1 MKRNRHLPLMVL
13 TIFVNFTVIGQEI
26 YYQSLGN
33 KDGLSQSSAVS
44 FWQDYIGRVWI
55 GNDAL
60 NCYDGEDVR
69 VFRISEYL
77 PGVEDSNIH
86 ALCGNDSV
94 LFFLAENAL
103 FSFDLIHETF
113 HNPQIPTYSI
123 CYSEN
128 EVYYLSTDKILS
140 VYHPKTGTSRPL
152 FSLPDSIRYATTI
165 VSPEEDVFWIGTP
178 SGIYVANTK
187 KGSVEKVLL
196 PEEHIVYLYKDSNG
210 SVWIATQKYQL
221 YLFTPNRELIPLR
234 INKEGTKER
243 IQIPNNIL
251 CIQEDVAKT
260 IWIGTLTGTYQLLK
274 KDNGTFELK
283 QHILKESMISALFS
297 DQQGTM
303 WIGSYYGDVRYHH
316 PLIDNYTF
324 YATDESNPKRLHGAM
339 IGQITKDKYGNMY
352 FATEGSGINILRAG
366 SDSFEHL
373 TTANGLPEN
382 KIKALWYDE
391 AYNRLFISVYM
402 EGVCYLDLNTQ
413 TIKRIESDV
422 LSDVYLRIIENF
434 VPWQDCLI
442 LHTQNGLFKLNRKTL
457 AIDWFFEDADLRER
471 CSGIIRTL
479 FLDEKNTL
487 WVSSFRRGLFTI
499 DLKTN
504 EVLHSYGNG
513 ISQDSRIPSAIIK
526 IDGDYKR
533 GLYFVTLKSGILKY
547 NHIADTFHVFNEEK
561 YNLLSDICYNVAFS
575 PENHL
580 IITSNKGITLM
591 NIAPDNT
598 VYSSYHIQ
606 INQSSPLTAFIGE
619 CGLYVSTEEN
629 KIYAG
634 CLYGLFCFSG
644 NDAVSVHTP
653 YSLYLSSLQVTD
665 GKSSLVKKDLS
676 RTHEI
681 VLPYNRNTISL
692 KFASSDYLAS
702 RTSSYEYLLEGLE
715 DYWTGVNHK
724 TIVYNSLRPG
734 IYKLTVRETED
745 KSKAAEMTI
754 VIKPPVWKTIP
765 AYLVYLLLL
774 TAVVVLIIRT
784 YKSRA
789 LLEASLKMERREVV
803 RIEELNKNKMDF
815 FITVSNEFR
824 IPLTIIVS
832 LIDRMPEL
840 PARGKNKLEKIK
852 RQVSRLQDL
861 VTEMLDFR
869 KMEQNKLHLQI
880 GKYDLMTFI
889 QTIYSNFSDYASEK
903 EIGFKFNQR
912 NEYAPIW
919 FDQRQMQKV
928 FYNLMSFIFKASSP
942 KDTITISIHGITGYW
957 KVQIMQ
963 IAGSKNKKEW
973 DDLINVLNGTESF
986 SDISMLSDGDI
997 GIAFSKGILALHKG
1011 SITVSREEDK
1021 IILIVSI
1028 PAGIAHLDMEDIQ
1041 DKQEVSEQPQPF
1053 FLSDMIVEDDVD
1065 MLSETETEKKT
1076 YKMVLVEDDYEMR
1089 HLLKETFSMHYEVI
1103 EFDNAGSG
1111 YEYIIDEKPD
1121 IIICEINMPGLSGI
1135 EMCSKLKS
1143 NIYTHYIPVILLTS
1157 QPSEQQ
1163 NVESIRS
1170 GAEYYFVKP
1179 FNIRILFLRCN
1190 YLIRSRQLMLQ
1201 QKPEQQEKMLEMA
1214 TNEREKDFLAAANL
1228 VVEENWNNH
1237 AFDTKIWYEK
1247 LGMGRTR
1254 FFNRI
1259 KDITGMTP
1267 NDYLIYLK
1275 MNKGQQLLKEDNGFT
1290 IAEIAYQLGFSNPA
1304 YFSKCF
1310 KKQFGITPLEYKR
1323 NN

>member
-1 MKRNRHLPLMVL
+1 ML
-13 TIFVNFTVIGQEI
+13 GQEI

-44 FWQDYIGRVWI
+44 FWQDPVGRIWI

-113 HNPQIPTYSI
+113 YNPQIPTYSI
-123 CYSEN
+123 CYSDN
-128 EVYYLSTDKILS
+128 EVYYLSTDKVLS
-140 VYHPKTGTSRPL
+140 VYHPETRTNRPL

-165 VSPEEDVFWIGTP
+165 VSPQEGIFWIGTP
-178 SGIYVANTK
+178 SGIYVADTE
-187 KGSVEKVLL
+187 KGCVEKVLL
-196 PEEHIVYLYKDSNG
+196 PEESIVYLYKDSGG
-210 SVWIATQKYQL
+210 SVWVATQKYQI
-221 YLFTPNRELIPLR
+221 YLFPPNQEPLLLQ
-234 INKEGTKER
+234 ISKEGTGES
-243 IQIPNNIL
+243 IHIPNNIL
-251 CIQEDVAKT
+251 CVQEDVAKT
-260 IWIGTLTGTYQLLK
+260 IWLGTLTGTYQLQK
-274 KDNGTFELK
+274 KENGAFELK

-297 DQQGTM
+297 DRQGTM

-382 KIKALWYDE
+382 KIKTLWYDE
-391 AYNRLFISVYM
+391 AYDRLFISVYM
-402 EGVCYLDLNTQ
+402 EGICYLDLKTQ
-413 TIKRIESDV
+413 TVKRIESDV
-422 LSDVYLRIIENF
+422 LSDVYQRIIESF
-434 VPWQDCLI
+434 IPWQDCLI

-457 AIDWFFEDADLRER
+457 AIDWFFEETDLRER
-471 CSGIIRTL
+471 CSGVIRAL

-487 WVSSFRRGLFTI
+487 WVSSFRRGMFTI
-499 DLKTN
+499 DLQTH

-513 ISQDSRIPSAIIK
+513 ISQDSRIPSAVIK
-526 IDGDYKR
+526 IHGDYKR

-547 NHIADTFHVFNEEK
+547 HPAADTFHVFNEEK
-561 YNLLSDICYNVAFS
+561 HNLLSNICYNVAFS
-575 PENHL
+575 PENQL

-598 VYSSYHIQ
+598 VYSSYHIR

-619 CGLYVSTEEN
+619 CGLYVSAGEN
-629 KIYAG
+629 RIYAG

-644 NDAVSVHTP
+644 SDAVSVYAP
-653 YSLYLSSLQVTD
+653 YSLYLSSLQIND

-681 VLPYNRNTISL
+681 VLPYNKNTFSL

-702 RTSSYEYLLEGLE
+702 RTSSYEYMLEGLG
-715 DYWTGVNHK
+715 DYWIGVDHK
-724 TIVYNSLRPG
+724 TIIFNSLHPG
-734 IYKLTVRETED
+734 AYKLTVRETDD
-745 KSKAAEMTI
+745 KNKTAELTI
-754 VIKPPVWKTIP
+754 VVKPPVWRTIP

-774 TAVVVLIIRT
+774 TAVIVLIIRI
-784 YKSRA
+784 YRSRT
-789 LLEASLKMERREVV
+789 LLEASLEMERREVM

-815 FITVSNEFR
+815 FVTVSNEFR
-824 IPLTIIVS
+824 IPLAIIVS

-840 PARGKNKLEKIK
+840 PTKGKNKLEKIK

-880 GKYDLMTFI
+880 GKYDLETFI

-903 EIGFKFNQR
+903 EISFKFNQR
-912 NEYAPIW
+912 NEYAPVW

-928 FYNLMSFIFKASSP
+928 FYNLTSFIFKASSP
-942 KDTITISIHGITGYW
+942 KDMVTVSIHSITGYW
-957 KVQIMQ
+957 KVQITQ
-963 IAGSKNKKEW
+963 ITGSKNKKEW
-973 DDLINVLNGTESF
+973 DDP
-986 SDISMLSDGDI
+986 MLPDSDI

-1011 SITVSREEDK
+1011 SVSISREEDK
-1021 IILIVSI
+1021 IILIISI
-1028 PAGIAHLDMEDIQ
+1028 PTGIAHLDIEDIQ
-1041 DKQEVSEQPQPF
+1041 DEQEAPEPPQSF
-1053 FLSDMIVEDDVD
+1053 SFSDKIVEDDAD
-1065 MLSETETEKKT
+1065 LLPETEKKA
-1076 YKMVLVEDDYEMR
+1076 YKMVLVEGDDEMR
-1089 HLLKETFSMHYEVI
+1089 HLLKEAFSMHYEVV

-1111 YEYIIDEKPD
+1111 YAYIIEEKPD
-1121 IIICEINMPGLSGI
+1121 IIICEINMPELSGI
-1135 EMCSKLKS
+1135 EMCSRLKS
-1143 NIYTHYIPVILLTS
+1143 NIYTQHIPVILLTS
-1157 QPSEQQ
+1157 QPSDQQ
-1163 NVESIRS
+1163 NMESIRC

-1190 YLIRSRQLMLQ
+1190 YLIRSRQLILQ
-1201 QKPEQQEKMLEMA
+1201 QKLEQQEKMLEMA
-1214 TNEREKDFLAAANL
+1214 TNEREKKFLTAAHL
-1228 VVEENWNNH
+1228 VVEENNSNH

-1275 MNKGQQLLKEDNGFT
+1275 MNKGKQLLKEDNEFT

-1310 KKQFGITPLEYKR
+1310 KKQFGLTPQEYKR

>member
-1 MKRNRHLPLMVL
+1 MRINIHLPLVVL
-13 TIFVNFTVIGQEI
+13 TIFVNFTVSGQEI

-44 FWQDYIGRVWI
+44 FWQDPVGRIWI

-69 VFRISEYL
+69 VFRISEHL

-86 ALCGNDSV
+86 AICGNDSV

-103 FSFDLIHETF
+103 FSFDLIRETY

-128 EVYYLSTDKILS
+128 GIYYLSADKAFS
-140 VYHPKTGTSRPL
+140 VYNPETGASRPL
-152 FSLPDSIRYATTI
+152 FTLPDSVRYATAI
-165 VSPEEDVFWIGTP
+165 IRPEENVCWIGTP
-178 SGIYVANTK
+178 SGVYVANTE
-187 KGSVEKVLL
+187 KGRIEKVLL
-196 PEEHIVYLYKDSNG
+196 PGEHIVYLYKDSG
-210 SVWIATQKYQL
+210 GTIWVATQKYRI
-221 YLFTPNRELIPLR
+221 YLFPPDREPALLQISG
-234 INKEGTKER
+234 EGTES
-243 IQIPNNIL
+243 IHIPNHIL

-260 IWIGTLTGTYQLLK
+260 IWIGTLTGTCQLLK
-274 KDNGTFELK
+274 KEDGTFELK
-283 QHILKESMISALFS
+283 RHILKESTISALFS
-297 DQQGTM
+297 DRQGTM

-324 YATDESNPKRLHGAM
+324 YATDESNPRRLHGAM
-339 IGQITKDKYGNMY
+339 IGQMTKDKYGNMY
-352 FATEGSGINILRAG
+352 FATEGSGLNILKAG
-366 SDSFEHL
+366 GDSFEHL
-373 TTANGLPEN
+373 TRANGLPGN

-391 AYNRLFISVYM
+391 TYDRLFISVYM
-402 EGVCYLDLNTQ
+402 EGICYLDLKTQ
-413 TIKRIESDV
+413 TVKRIESDV
-422 LSDVYLRIIENF
+422 LSDVYRHIIENF
-434 VPWQDCLI
+434 IPWQDCLI

-457 AIDWFFEDADLRER
+457 AIDWLFEDAALRER

-487 WVSSFRRGLFTI
+487 WVSSFRWGLFTI

-513 ISQDSRIPSAIIK
+513 ISRDSRIPSAIIK
-526 IDGDYKR
+526 IEGDYKR

-547 NHIADTFHVFNEEK
+547 DHTADTFHVFNEEK
-561 YNLLSDICYNVAFS
+561 RNLLSNICYNVAFS

-580 IITSNKGITLM
+580 IVTSNKGITLM
-591 NIAPDNT
+591 NSAPDNT
-598 VYSSYHIQ
+598 VYSSCHIR
-606 INQSSPLTAFIGE
+606 INQSSPLTAFIGG
-619 CGLYVSTEEN
+619 CGLYVPAGEN
-629 KIYAG
+629 RIYAG
-634 CLYGLFCFSG
+634 CLYGLFCFPE
-644 NDAVSVHTP
+644 NAAVPAHTP
-653 YSLYLSSLQVTD
+653 YSLYLSSLQVMD

-676 RTHEI
+676 RTSEI
-681 VLPYNRNTISL
+681 VLPYNKNTISL
-692 KFASSDYLAS
+692 KFASSDYLAA
-702 RTSSYEYLLEGLE
+702 RTSSYEYMLEGLE

-734 IYKLTVRETED
+734 AYKLTVREAGD
-745 KSKAAEMTI
+745 KSKAAEMAI
-754 VIKPPVWKTIP
+754 VIKPPVWRTIP

-774 TAVVVLIIRT
+774 TAVIALIIRI

-789 LLEASLKMERREVV
+789 LLEASLEMERREVV

-815 FITVSNEFR
+815 FMAVSNEFR
-824 IPLTIIVS
+824 IPLSIIVS

-840 PARGKNKLEKIK
+840 PAKGKNKLEKIK

-869 KMEQNKLHLQI
+869 KMEQNKLRLQI
-880 GKYDLMTFI
+880 GKYDLTTFI
-889 QTIYSNFSDYASEK
+889 QAIYTNFSDYASEK

-912 NEYAPIW
+912 NEYAPVW
-919 FDQRQMQKV
+919 FDRRQMQKV

-942 KDTITISIHGITGYW
+942 KDTVTISIHSITGYW
-957 KVQIMQ
+957 KVQVTQ

-973 DDLINVLNGTESF
+973 DDLANALNGTESF

-997 GIAFSKGILALHKG
+997 GIAFSKGILSLHKG
-1011 SITVSREEDK
+1011 SVSVSREEDK

-1028 PAGIAHLDMEDIQ
+1028 PTGIAHLDKEDIQ
-1041 DKQEVSEQPQPF
+1041 DEPEAPEQPQPF
-1053 FLSDMIVEDDVD
+1053 SLSGMIEEDDAD
-1065 MLSETETEKKT
+1065 LLPETETEKKA
-1076 YKMVLVEDDYEMR
+1076 YKMVLVEGDDEMR
-1089 HLLKETFSMHYEVI
+1089 HLLKEAFSMHYEVA

-1111 YEYIIDEKPD
+1111 YAYIMEEKPD
-1121 IIICEINMPGLSGI
+1121 IIICEINMPGLSGV

-1143 NIYTHYIPVILLTS
+1143 NIYTRHIPVILLTS
-1157 QPSEQQ
+1157 QPSDRQ

-1190 YLIRSRQLMLQ
+1190 YLIRSRQLILRQ
-1201 QKPEQQEKMLEMA
+1201 TLEQQEKMLEMT
-1214 TNEREKDFLAAANL
+1214 TNEREKKFLAAAHL
-1228 VVEENWNNH
+1228 VVEENSDNH
-1237 AFDTKIWYEK
+1237 TFDTKMWYEK

-1275 MNKGQQLLKEDNGFT
+1275 MEKGRRLLKEDNELT
-1290 IAEIAYQLGFSNPA
+1290 IAEIAYRLGFGNPA

-1310 KKQFGITPLEYKR
+1310 KKQFGITPQEYKR
-1323 NN
+1323 NS